1 MRAIEFLMEETNRP
15 YHGYGGDH
23 FYHYTS
29 VENAKNIL
37 RDMKLTGNI
46 TSKQRSADAQ
56 TEHKVVSVTRKWGEA
71 TGETSG
77 VTSGITGEKKKHDV
91 IFILDRKKVEH
102 NYKTIGV
109 SHSMDT
115 RGSKFPQK
123 PDEMKRWL
131 KPGSRTFDKADTDG
145 DSKISQAEVDA
156 FIAANPHATEK
167 PKGYW
172 KSPKTSTVK
181 R

>member
-1 MRAIEFLMEETNRP
+1 MRLFEIIEKSMHQP

-23 FYHYTS
+23 LYHYTS
-29 VENAKNIL
+29 VEGAKGIL
-37 RDMKLTGNI
+37 RDMNI
-46 TSKQRSADAQ
+46 KGSDLGQQRATAAQ
-56 TEHKVVSVTRKWGEA
+56 TEHKTVSVTRKWGEA
-71 TGETSG
+71 TGAT
-77 VTSGITGEKKKHDV
+77 TGSTDALGKIKNRDV

-115 RGSKFPQK
+115 RGSKFPQD

-172 KSPKTSTVK
+172 KSQKLK
-181 R
+181 I